1 MRNLS
6 SIGRIIY
13 AIPFFVFGIL
23 HLVSNGSM
31 VDFVP
36 SWLPFHLFWIY
47 LVGVAFIA
55 ASISILTLK
64 YARLACLLLALLL
77 FIFIVTIHIPN
88 LIAGEPMSLTVL
100 LKDSSLMGAA
110 LVIAEVVSKPAKI

>member
-13 AIPFFVFGIL
+13 AVPFFVFGVL

-88 LIAGEPMSLTVL
+88 LIAGDPYSLTVL
-100 LKDSSLMGAA
+100 LKDCSLMGAA

>member
-36 SWLPFHLFWIY
+36 SWLPFHLLWIY
-47 LVGVAFIA
+47 LAGVAFIA

-77 FIFIVTIHIPN
+77 FIFIVTIRIPN
-88 LIAGEPMSLTVL
+88 LIAGDPMSLTVL

>member
-13 AIPFFVFGIL
+13 GIPFFVFGIL
-23 HLVSNGSM
+23 HLVSHGSM

-47 LVGVAFIA
+47 LVGIAFIA
-55 ASISILTLK
+55 ASISIVTLK

-77 FIFIVTIHIPN
+77 LIFIVTIRIPN
-88 LIAGEPMSLTVL
+88 VVAGDPMSLTML
-100 LKDSSLMGAA
+100 LKDSSLLGGA
-110 LVIAEVVSKPAKI
+110 LVIAELVSRPAKI